1 MFFMGIINFKL
12 VREAIQKSGLSETE
26 WAKRYGFS
34 QRAVNSW
41 VKEERAPR
49 FKNILKLAQALDC
62 SVSDICPNLPCEEFR
77 EAVITTGDHS
87 MLQAAYENKTYPKEF
102 LDQISQDLVRR
113 INAPTPPAPDLEPY
127 KEVKTP
133 SGEGLFV
140 PIISSAAAA
149 TCNPGLM
156 PLLDCVEQHSEEK
169 TWFRQAKEGDFVIEV
184 IGDSMNPWYPE
195 GTLLLVRPYQPLRN
209 GQRVVAV
216 LDSGEIIF
224 KVYAEKDDKVCLFS
238 ISNDGKD
245 FIFTKPMVPLRYIC
259 RVIASQRSEDDLD
272 AEMHNVNMVHGWQL
286 KLKEI

>member
-1 MFFMGIINFKL
+1 
-12 VREAIQKSGLSETE
+12 
-26 WAKRYGFS
+26 
-34 QRAVNSW
+34 
-41 VKEERAPR
+41 
-49 FKNILKLAQALDC
+49 
-62 SVSDICPNLPCEEFR
+62 
-77 EAVITTGDHS
+77 

-127 KEVKTP
+127 KEVKPP

-156 PLLDCVEQHSEEK
+156 PLLDCVNQYSEEK

-195 GTLLLVRPYQPLRN
+195 GTLLLVRPYQQLRN

-238 ISNDGKD
+238 ISDGGKD

-259 RVIASQRSEDDLD
+259 RVVASQRSEDDLD

>member
-1 MFFMGIINFKL
+1 MKNLKQW
-12 VREAIQKSGLSETE
+12 RNTTGLSQTEFAKKIGVTKQTLYKWERGMSPVATIHWDKYSKILSVDANTFEDALIETLLAYALE
-26 WAKRYGFS
+26 TLDPQVLGTAQVSGKYD
-34 QRAVNSW
+34 AV
-41 VKEERAPR
+41 
-49 FKNILKLAQALDC
+49 KLANANAKL
-62 SVSDICPNLPCEEFR
+62 
-77 EAVITTGDHS
+77 
-87 MLQAAYENKTYPKEF
+87 LQY
-102 LDQISQDLVRR
+102 
-113 INAPTPPAPDLEPY
+113 INTPTPPAPAFS
-127 KEVKTP
+127 KEVQAPTQ
-133 SGEGLFV
+133 EGLFV

-156 PLLDCVEQHSEEK
+156 PLLDCVNQYSEEK

-195 GTLLLVRPYQPLRN
+195 GTLLLVRPYQQLRN

-238 ISNDGKD
+238 ISDGGKD

-259 RVIASQRSEDDLD
+259 RVVASQRSEDDLD
-272 AEMHNVNMVHGWQL
+272 TEMHNINFVHGWQL